1 MSVARLD
8 KGSCPGGTTQTPCP
22 IPETRRKSLP
32 ENGKISPPLKR
43 KTELRHVLTQSQTD
57 AERPFSGNQTNFF
70 GCLRQTRL
78 FQQRL
83 WRWFTATELTEDFQ
97 RMAAAAEREH
107 GVAEAAAGGGDGLG
121 LV

>member
-22 IPETRRKSLP
+22 IPATRRKSLP

-43 KTELRHVLTQSQTD
+43 KTGLRHVLTQSQTD
-57 AERPFSGNQTNFF
+57 VETPFSGNQTKFF
-70 GCLRQTRL
+70 GCLRQAGL

-97 RMAAAAEREH
+97 RMTTAAEREH